1 MYTHTIQPQPSEE
14 RMEWKVKRRPDG
26 TRYIARRPIRN
37 RLLRDR
43 AIKIN
48 EERNDFTTDD
58 DTISE
63 VKTGRYWTKEER
75 KKHAEKSKERRY
87 RQETLI
93 AAKNYQIDES
103 KLQQQQLHHT
113 ISHLPEHQRIINQ
126 QPNTVNMAGPMVN
139 MVHSAYYTNATMPKN
154 LGNRVVSMNNTSHRK
169 TVKNKKKD
177 DSLNVVTAGNNVVAH
192 NEKSVANVANDSNKL
207 AGLLSVTTV

>member
-1 MYTHTIQPQPSEE
+1 
-14 RMEWKVKRRPDG
+14 MEWKVKRRPDG

-37 RLLRDR
+37 RMLRDR

-63 VKTGRYWTKEER
+63 VKIGRYWTKDER

-103 KLQQQQLHHT
+103 KMQQQQLHHT
-113 ISHLPEHQRIINQ
+113 ISHLPPEHQRIINQ
-126 QPNTVNMAGPMVN
+126 QPNNTFNTAAPAVN

-154 LGNRVVSMNNTSHRK
+154 LGNRVVQMNSTSHRK

-177 DSLNVVTAGNNVVAH
+177 DSLNAVTMSNNAAH
-192 NEKSVANVANDSNKL
+192 NDKSVTVVANDSNKL

>member
-1 MYTHTIQPQPSEE
+1 
-14 RMEWKVKRRPDG
+14 MEWKVKRRPDG

-103 KLQQQQLHHT
+103 KQQQLHHT
-113 ISHLPEHQRIINQ
+113 ISHVPEHHRIVNQ
-126 QPNTVNMAGPMVN
+126 QVNSVNQTAPMAN
-139 MVHSAYYTNATMPKN
+139 MVHPAYYTNATMPKN

-169 TVKNKKKD
+169 TMKNKKKD
-177 DSLNVVTAGNNVVAH
+177 DAGTVGNNTTAVH
-192 NEKSVANVANDSNKL
+192 HEKSVTVVANDSNKL

>member
-1 MYTHTIQPQPSEE
+1 
-14 RMEWKVKRRPDG
+14 MEWKVKRRPDG

-103 KLQQQQLHHT
+103 KLQQQQQLHHT

-126 QPNTVNMAGPMVN
+126 QPNSVNTTTPMVN

-154 LGNRVVSMNNTSHRK
+154 LGNRVVSMSNTSHRK
-169 TVKNKKKD
+169 TAKNKKKD
-177 DSLNVVTAGNNVVAH
+177 DSAVTGGNNATH
-192 NEKSVANVANDSNKL
+192 NDKTATVVANDSNKL

>member
-1 MYTHTIQPQPSEE
+1 
-14 RMEWKVKRRPDG
+14 MEWKVKRRPDG

-48 EERNDFTTDD
+48 EERNDLTTDD

-93 AAKNYQIDES
+93 ASKNYQIDES
-103 KLQQQQLHHT
+103 KLQQLHQQQLHHT
-113 ISHLPEHQRIINQ
+113 IAHIPEHQRINNQ
-126 QPNTVNMAGPMVN
+126 QPSVNTLTPTVNT
-139 MVHSAYYTNATMPKN
+139 VHSAYYTNATMPKN
-154 LGNRVVSMNNTSHRK
+154 LGNRVALINNTSHRK
-169 TVKNKKKD
+169 SVKNKKKD
-177 DSLNVVTAGNNVVAH
+177 DLNTVTVGSNAIH
-192 NEKSVANVANDSNKL
+192 NEKSGTAVTNDSNKL